1 MNIFIKSVL
10 IKAATPF
17 SPLLKKFPN
26 IIWKIRYCKDY
37 KKFPNLKKPQSF
49 MEKILWLSLYSD
61 TSMWSKLA
69 DKYRVREYVI
79 DRCGEQ
85 YVNKIYGIYNSAIEI
100 DYSLLPKSFVLKTTN
115 SCATNI
121 IVKDKNILN
130 IKETNH
136 KLNKWL
142 KFPYGELTGQ
152 LHYTQIEP
160 LIIAEKFMEQ
170 TKKSEQSL
178 IDYKFF
184 FFILFPKYVVIYSD
198 REENT
203 HNYSV
208 MVYDMDWNAYP
219 EFVNSRC
226 PISDII
232 PRPSALEEMISI
244 ASRLSEPFPF
254 VRVDLYL
261 INGSPIFGEM
271 TFTPDVISNITP
283 ELTDQMSKWIDIT
296 SLKQQL

>member
-10 IKAATPF
+10 IKIATPF

-160 LIIAEKFMEQ
+160 LIIAEKFMEFLNMSLFIQ
-170 TKKSEQSL
+170 TGKKTHIIIRL
-178 IDYKFF
+178 WFMTWIGMP
-184 FFILFPKYVVIYSD
+184 IL
-198 REENT
+198 N
-203 HNYSV
+203 
-208 MVYDMDWNAYP
+208 
-219 EFVNSRC
+219 
-226 PISDII
+226 
-232 PRPSALEEMISI
+232 L
-244 ASRLSEPFPF
+244 
-254 VRVDLYL
+254 
-261 INGSPIFGEM
+261 
-271 TFTPDVISNITP
+271 
-283 ELTDQMSKWIDIT
+283 
-296 SLKQQL
+296 

>member
-1 MNIFIKSVL
+1 MVKIS
-10 IKAATPF
+10 
-17 SPLLKKFPN
+17 
-26 IIWKIRYCKDY
+26 IWRINRTIALYTDRTSYYC
-37 KKFPNLKKPQSF
+37 
-49 MEKILWLSLYSD
+49 
-61 TSMWSKLA
+61 
-69 DKYRVREYVI
+69 R
-79 DRCGEQ
+79 
-85 YVNKIYGIYNSAIEI
+85 KIYGADKKKANNHSSITNFFALMEFLNM
-100 DYSLLPKSFVLKTTN
+100 SLF
-115 SCATNI
+115 I
-121 IVKDKNILN
+121 Q
-130 IKETNH
+130 
-136 KLNKWL
+136 
-142 KFPYGELTGQ
+142 TG
-152 LHYTQIEP
+152 
-160 LIIAEKFMEQ
+160 
-170 TKKSEQSL
+170 KK
-178 IDYKFF
+178 
-184 FFILFPKYVVIYSD
+184 
-198 REENT
+198 NT

-232 PRPSALEEMISI
+232 PRPGALEEMISI

>member
-1 MNIFIKSVL
+1 
-10 IKAATPF
+10 
-17 SPLLKKFPN
+17 
-26 IIWKIRYCKDY
+26 
-37 KKFPNLKKPQSF
+37 

-142 KFPYGELTGQ
+142 KFPYRELTGQ

-170 TKKSEQSL
+170 TKKANNHSSITNFFALMEFLNMSL
-178 IDYKFF
+178 
-184 FFILFPKYVVIYSD
+184 FIQTGKK
-198 REENT
+198 T
-203 HNYSV
+203 HIIIRLWF
-208 MVYDMDWNAYP
+208 MTWIGM
-219 EFVNSRC
+219 
-226 PISDII
+226 PI
-232 PRPSALEEMISI
+232 LN
-244 ASRLSEPFPF
+244 L
-254 VRVDLYL
+254 
-261 INGSPIFGEM
+261 
-271 TFTPDVISNITP
+271 
-283 ELTDQMSKWIDIT
+283 
-296 SLKQQL
+296 

>member
-1 MNIFIKSVL
+1 MKNILKTLCYQISKIIPSKIYLRIVYIIKIHKRL
-10 IKAATPF
+10 
-17 SPLLKKFPN
+17 
-26 IIWKIRYCKDY
+26 
-37 KKFPNLKKPQSF
+37 NLKKPQTF
-49 MEKILWLSLYSD
+49 NEKMQWLKLYD
-61 TSMWSKLA
+61 RKDIYTKMV
-69 DKYRVREYVI
+69 DKYEVKEYVSKI
-79 DRCGEQ
+79 IGEE
-85 YVNKIYGIYNSAIEI
+85 YIIPTLGVYDNYNDIEF
-100 DYSLLPKSFVLKTTN
+100 DKLPNSFVIKCTHD
-115 SCATNI
+115 SGGVAIC
-121 IVKDKNILN
+121 KDKSTFDFINAKKIINDSLKN
-130 IKETNH
+130 NYYYQGREWPYKNVQARIIIEKYMEDSETKE
-136 KLNKWL
+136 LR
-142 KFPYGELTGQ
+142 
-152 LHYTQIEP
+152 
-160 LIIAEKFMEQ
+160 
-170 TKKSEQSL
+170 
-178 IDYKFF
+178 DYKFF
-184 FFILFPKYVVIYSD
+184 CFNGVPKYVVIYSD

-232 PRPSALEEMISI
+232 PRPGALEEMISI

>member
-1 MNIFIKSVL
+1 MIVIMKRSIKRLPKRTQEELAVL
-10 IKAATPF
+10 QELI
-17 SPLLKKFPN
+17 LQYLVN
-26 IIWKIRYCKDY
+26 VRMII
-37 KKFPNLKKPQSF
+37 
-49 MEKILWLSLYSD
+49 LYGSY
-61 TSMWSKLA
+61 A
-69 DKYRVREYVI
+69 RGEYVI
-79 DRCGEQ
+79 WDETYDERGGLTYYQSDLDILVICDTGD
-85 YVNKIYGIYNSAIEI
+85 AIKAENHANAFVV
-100 DYSLLPKSFVLKTTN
+100 PKYDKRMEGKRHP
-115 SCATNI
+115 APPQI
-121 IVKDKNILN
+121 IV
-130 IKETNH
+130 ER
-136 KLNKWL
+136 
-142 KFPYGELTGQ
+142 Y
-152 LHYTQIEP
+152 
-160 LIIAEKFMEQ
+160 LINEEDP
-170 TKKSEQSL
+170 TKAL
-178 IDYKFF
+178 PDYKFF
-184 FFILFPKYVVIYSD
+184 CFNGVPKYVVIYSD

>member
-1 MNIFIKSVL
+1 
-10 IKAATPF
+10 
-17 SPLLKKFPN
+17 
-26 IIWKIRYCKDY
+26 
-37 KKFPNLKKPQSF
+37 
-49 MEKILWLSLYSD
+49 
-61 TSMWSKLA
+61 
-69 DKYRVREYVI
+69 
-79 DRCGEQ
+79 
-85 YVNKIYGIYNSAIEI
+85 
-100 DYSLLPKSFVLKTTN
+100 
-115 SCATNI
+115 
-121 IVKDKNILN
+121 
-130 IKETNH
+130 
-136 KLNKWL
+136 
-142 KFPYGELTGQ
+142 
-152 LHYTQIEP
+152 
-160 LIIAEKFMEQ
+160 MEQ

-184 FFILFPKYVVIYSD
+184 CFNGVPKYVVIYSD

-208 MVYDMDWNAYP
+208 IVYDMDWNAYP